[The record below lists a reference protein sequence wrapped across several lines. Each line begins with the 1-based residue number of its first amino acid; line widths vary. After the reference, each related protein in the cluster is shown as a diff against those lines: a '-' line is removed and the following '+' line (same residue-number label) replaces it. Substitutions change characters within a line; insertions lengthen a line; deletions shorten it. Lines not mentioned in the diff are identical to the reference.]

1 MHDDGRASGI
11 QSATPTSPSGGR
23 VAAVAGNHLGSWFDA
38 ARPRHQSALSDTS
51 NQYSDSGS
59 PQSGPFGN
67 DVATDITTK
76 ERPSY
81 AGSSRGHS
89 PFAQSGRERPA
100 SFFASD
106 IGRPPVSTPQGSSAE
121 TASFSR
127 RGHRRAMTLPQLDYD
142 PAYGA
147 SADRDDIGASDGY
160 VPGLPG
166 RARLSRPAETA
177 SPFTPSAV
185 FQSSH
190 GGVASN
196 EKTPIGRKPPRS
208 RTMLLPSQAIK
219 AIDRQR
225 KDLVAYEY
233 LCHLAEARTWIETH
247 ITTRADPT
255 IPLWDESISDFE
267 NSLRNGYALAH
278 LARSL
283 GGPSCQGP
291 IYNDPVRHFRHTAN
305 INIFF
310 ELLNEVKLPEIFRFE
325 TVDLYDGK
333 NIPKVIYCIHALS
346 HLLARRGLTGEIND
360 LVGQIDFTDAEVGAA
375 QKGLDD
381 AGIRMPNFRG
391 IGKAL
396 DRHEGN
402 LECDASRLRAAE
414 QARTRD
420 RAVISLQSCV
430 RGALSRTAFRE
441 EARRR
446 RQQAAAEAER
456 ERQLEQ
462 ARLQRAAE
470 EAHRLAISKAEH
482 EAAQRRAVLKE
493 AGVALTGF
501 QARVRG
507 ALARKQV
514 YDRFETLDR
523 VLPSLIGCQALLR
536 GHLARRRLAVDV
548 TNLEGAHQPIIALQ
562 ARCRGYLLQTRWK
575 STSKSLWATS
585 PGMGAFQAHLR
596 GVLGRQNHRSRT
608 QHLRKM
614 DTVRSVGGLQSI
626 ARAALA
632 RRRVQ
637 SQRQALDFVEPD
649 VVGIQACLRTHL
661 RRALFKDWQER
672 IRSEGSSVVHLQ
684 SLLRGALARQA
695 HARLARDFQN
705 RSGTIRRLQA
715 VIRSQRQRRRYRE
728 LLVGNNVSVDTIRG
742 YMHLLDD
749 SHRDYQVELQIES
762 LRKEI
767 IGYIRELH
775 DLEEDVKD
783 LDIKIALLVK
793 NKITH
798 EVARAQR
805 SRGATLGKRSV
816 SPGAARDNLFA
827 GGTLD
832 HHTRRKLELYQRL
845 FWHLQTQPRYL
856 ARLFAVLPRL
866 SLREKTQKQLEATAF
881 VIFGFAQGS
890 REEYLWLLLLVEC
903 VREELQDQQQSLAG
917 FARGTFTF
925 MHLLAHYGRSP
936 IFRDFLDKALSG
948 PVKAVASRHDIDL
961 TADPIE
967 IYRQQTAAE
976 ETRTGLPSKRPDAVD
991 FAHAL
996 ADPGTNTVF
1005 IQHLISLRKATSSF
1019 LRGVLESPILLPYG
1033 VRYFAREVFSILR
1046 QRYATEGERE
1056 CLRVVGHLVYYRFL
1070 QPAILAPENFGLVD
1084 GVVPPVQRQ
1093 NLSQVCKLLN
1103 QIAVGRLFGSDQPH
1117 LAPMNDFIRTSSE
1130 SYLAWIQQAMQVE
1143 DAETYFGADPFQEAA
1158 SGRVPVIYISP
1169 NDIYALHCVLVD
1181 QLHLVAP
1188 LPADPVR
1195 EIISELGSVPSSGSN
1210 AEVASSQD
1218 DEVTLALVTGS
1229 SLSEE
1234 ETTSKRLLQQTK
1246 QRVLA
1251 ILEVHDGAD
1260 LESALAR
1267 SVTAEDEDEWARVVD
1282 LMTSQAGSKL
1292 RLPSSRPVG
1301 EDANDIF
1308 GMSFHQLKMATLG
1321 DILHLRQLG
1330 LVRKDDKYQSILNG
1344 IAHDMRSK
1352 HQKRIRRQNEITTM
1366 HATLVALRE
1375 KKQYYT
1381 EQIRSY
1387 HVYIDQSM
1395 AGLQKKSKRRLVLP
1409 WSMQGSHERQLEREG
1424 KSYRFGSYKYSAQTL
1439 YDRGILLSI
1448 DDFSPKQF
1456 DKVTFT
1462 ISSDDIGVFEI
1473 TLAHGGLAKTP
1484 IKLRLED
1491 ILEAQFVGR
1500 QTVTLGDFARC
1511 NLNLLLHLINH
1522 KFYA

>member
-1 MHDDGRASGI
+1 
-11 QSATPTSPSGGR
+11 
-23 VAAVAGNHLGSWFDA
+23 
-38 ARPRHQSALSDTS
+38 
-51 NQYSDSGS
+51 
-59 PQSGPFGN
+59 
-67 DVATDITTK
+67 
-76 ERPSY
+76 
-81 AGSSRGHS
+81 
-89 PFAQSGRERPA
+89 
-100 SFFASD
+100 
-106 IGRPPVSTPQGSSAE
+106 
-121 TASFSR
+121 
-127 RGHRRAMTLPQLDYD
+127 
-142 PAYGA
+142 
-147 SADRDDIGASDGY
+147 
-160 VPGLPG
+160 
-166 RARLSRPAETA
+166 
-177 SPFTPSAV
+177 
-185 FQSSH
+185 
-190 GGVASN
+190 
-196 EKTPIGRKPPRS
+196 
-208 RTMLLPSQAIK
+208 
-219 AIDRQR
+219 
-225 KDLVAYEY
+225 
-233 LCHLAEARTWIETH
+233 
-247 ITTRADPT
+247 
-255 IPLWDESISDFE
+255 
-267 NSLRNGYALAH
+267 
-278 LARSL
+278 
-283 GGPSCQGP
+283 
-291 IYNDPVRHFRHTAN
+291 
-305 INIFF
+305 
-310 ELLNEVKLPEIFRFE
+310 
-325 TVDLYDGK
+325 
-333 NIPKVIYCIHALS
+333 
-346 HLLARRGLTGEIND
+346 
-360 LVGQIDFTDAEVGAA
+360 
-375 QKGLDD
+375 
-381 AGIRMPNFRG
+381 MPNFRG

-890 REEYLWLLLLVEC
+890 REEYLWLLLLVVC
-903 VREELQDQQQSLAG
+903 
-917 FARGTFTF
+917 
-925 MHLLAHYGRSP
+925 LLYP
-936 IFRDFLDKALSG
+936 MFR
-948 PVKAVASRHDIDL
+948 H
-961 TADPIE
+961 
-967 IYRQQTAAE
+967 
-976 ETRTGLPSKRPDAVD
+976 
-991 FAHAL
+991 
-996 ADPGTNTVF
+996 PG
-1005 IQHLISLRKATSSF
+1005 
-1019 LRGVLESPILLPYG
+1019 
-1033 VRYFAREVFSILR
+1033 
-1046 QRYATEGERE
+1046 
-1056 CLRVVGHLVYYRFL
+1056 
-1070 QPAILAPENFGLVD
+1070 
-1084 GVVPPVQRQ
+1084 
-1093 NLSQVCKLLN
+1093 
-1103 QIAVGRLFGSDQPH
+1103 
-1117 LAPMNDFIRTSSE
+1117 
-1130 SYLAWIQQAMQVE
+1130 
-1143 DAETYFGADPFQEAA
+1143 
-1158 SGRVPVIYISP
+1158 
-1169 NDIYALHCVLVD
+1169 
-1181 QLHLVAP
+1181 
-1188 LPADPVR
+1188 
-1195 EIISELGSVPSSGSN
+1195 
-1210 AEVASSQD
+1210 
-1218 DEVTLALVTGS
+1218 
-1229 SLSEE
+1229 
-1234 ETTSKRLLQQTK
+1234 
-1246 QRVLA
+1246 
-1251 ILEVHDGAD
+1251 
-1260 LESALAR
+1260 
-1267 SVTAEDEDEWARVVD
+1267 
-1282 LMTSQAGSKL
+1282 
-1292 RLPSSRPVG
+1292 
-1301 EDANDIF
+1301 
-1308 GMSFHQLKMATLG
+1308 
-1321 DILHLRQLG
+1321 
-1330 LVRKDDKYQSILNG
+1330 
-1344 IAHDMRSK
+1344 
-1352 HQKRIRRQNEITTM
+1352 
-1366 HATLVALRE
+1366 
-1375 KKQYYT
+1375 
-1381 EQIRSY
+1381 
-1387 HVYIDQSM
+1387 
-1395 AGLQKKSKRRLVLP
+1395 
-1409 WSMQGSHERQLEREG
+1409 
-1424 KSYRFGSYKYSAQTL
+1424 
-1439 YDRGILLSI
+1439 DRG
-1448 DDFSPKQF
+1448 
-1456 DKVTFT
+1456 
-1462 ISSDDIGVFEI
+1462 
-1473 TLAHGGLAKTP
+1473 
-1484 IKLRLED
+1484 
-1491 ILEAQFVGR
+1491 
-1500 QTVTLGDFARC
+1500 
-1511 NLNLLLHLINH
+1511 
-1522 KFYA
+1522 